1 MGQLFRSLP
10 ACSPPAHQSPQ
21 SNSPIRRSRHNQ
33 TLTWMLIFGVCILVW
48 FLGFDQY
55 ISEYQSEEST
65 IKLWHGCSFSG
76 SVSIFAVCGE
86 DWFDFWGLLTSTYF
100 SIWNFQMVVEWWSL
114 SDINWDDGESAW
126 DRCCL
131 QPEWSFQSFN
141 VIGFDFLQATPP
153 GWKPTPDPSQ
163 ALK

>member
-1 MGQLFRSLP
+1 MLLNSYFDCFVDEIVLVLLQPFYLCQWANYSDPYQL
-10 ACSPPAHQSPQ
+10 AAHQPT
-21 SNSPIRRSRHNQ
+21 SRHNQ
-33 TLTWMLIFGVCILVW
+33 TA
-48 FLGFDQY
+48 QY
-55 ISEYQSEEST
+55 DAVAT
-65 IKLWHGCSFSG
+65 IKLWHGCWFSG